1 MVVVNSGRRGKIQ
14 HHPYIK
20 PPNSKRKK
28 SKRADFVH
36 SVLPHLKG
44 DEVQLLLS
52 LNDDNDLKEL
62 ALAHGWADKE
72 IKDLLK

>member
-1 MVVVNSGRRGKIQ
+1 M
-14 HHPYIK
+14 
-20 PPNSKRKK
+20 
-28 SKRADFVH
+28 H